1 MNMKVRKILTL
12 IFDFTNY
19 SFVIPAVSR
28 IMVVLITTQ
37 FDAVS
42 VAVHFHFTNYC
53 QVTMTQ
59 RNFDSI
65 FSRPVPGI
73 GFDTVTVLA
82 VRWA

>member
-12 IFDFTNY
+12 IFDFANY
-19 SFVIPAVSR
+19 SFVIPAVPL
-28 IMVVLITTQ
+28 IMVVFPSTQ
-37 FDAVS
+37 FDAVF
-42 VAVHFHFTNYC
+42 VVVHFQFTQYC
-53 QVTMTQ
+53 QVTMSQ

-82 VRWA
+82 VRRA